1 MRLSP
6 RIVIVVLSL
15 SFLFGL
21 SESSH
26 SLHPQSVQIFHKE
39 LLKIGF
45 TVITKKNISDVDFLQ
60 MYIRKTGKFDFIV
73 SSIVEDNCL
82 VQIGMLSDNPKSSE
96 IPFDVIAEASGA
108 LFASAG
114 AFENLDEKSFEEMI
128 KTLFAKIV
136 SAWSGEKSKTF
147 QVRGINVKVETKYD
161 AKNNKTIKIVKMWI
175 PAYPKKIVIP
185 PSAEEMPQRSR

>member
-1 MRLSP
+1 MNPSA
-6 RIVIVVLSL
+6 RIVSIALSIA
-15 SFLFGL
+15 FLCGL

-26 SLHPQSVQIFHKE
+26 SLRPQSEKIFHQE

-45 TVITKKNISDVDFLQ
+45 TVITKKNYSDVDFLQ
-60 MYIRKTGKFDFIV
+60 IYVRKTGNFNFIV

-96 IPFDVIAEASGA
+96 IPFDIIAEASGA

-114 AFENLDEKSFEEMI
+114 AFENLDEKSFEDMI

-136 SAWSGEKSKTF
+136 SAWSGEKSETF
-147 QVRGINVKVETKYD
+147 QVRGVNVKVDTKYD

-185 PSAEEMPQRSR
+185 PSAEEMPPRSR